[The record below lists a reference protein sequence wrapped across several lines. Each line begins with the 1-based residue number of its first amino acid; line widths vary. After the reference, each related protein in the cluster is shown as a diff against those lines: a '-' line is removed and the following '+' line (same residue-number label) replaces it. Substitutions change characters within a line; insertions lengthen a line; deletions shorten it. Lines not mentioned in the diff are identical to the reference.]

1 MNKLL
6 SSYYVYY
13 ISIYGDCQQL
23 IIFTKIYG
31 NRHAATETLLLVNC
45 RLTAIIGTT
54 VTFYLEKDAKRCKK
68 MQKDAKRCRA
78 EALHPKNIGGRA
90 PNSPL

>member
-1 MNKLL
+1 M
-6 SSYYVYY
+6 
-13 ISIYGDCQQL
+13 Q
-23 IIFTKIYG
+23 
-31 NRHAATETLLLVNC
+31 
-45 RLTAIIGTT
+45 
-54 VTFYLEKDAKRCKK
+54 KDAKRCKK